1 MNVLDIIAT
10 AVGNT
15 FRSKLRTTLTVV
27 AIFIGAFTLTL
38 TSAIGTGVSSYLDVQ
53 LASVGTTD
61 VLSISKTAEDAPG
74 LGDGPAKYDPEQARA
89 DGVPSPEAGFSTGVL
104 TNSDLDKIG
113 STSGIRDVN
122 AVVSLTASYIEHDNN
137 GKYQVAV
144 SENADLT
151 TADLAS
157 GSQLTDSADD
167 NQILL
172 PASYLETLGLGAADA
187 AIGKT
192 VTIGIADYNGAM
204 HEVHATITGVQNLT
218 LLGAGVR
225 LNQALTNELFTVQ
238 TDGEPVDY
246 ERGYFLAS
254 AHFDPASSEEQVAA
268 IKADLAEQGYTA
280 QTLADQIGV
289 FQAILTGIVAVL
301 NGFGLIALL
310 AAAFGI
316 INTLLMS
323 VQERTREIGLM
334 KAMGM
339 GGGRVFALFS
349 VEAIFIGFLGSAL
362 GALAAIAA
370 GSIASNVLANTVLA
384 DLQGLQVLQF
394 APGRVAGI
402 VLLVMLIAFLASTL
416 PARRASR
423 QNPIDALR
431 YE

>member
-1 MNVLDIIAT
+1 MSGIDIIAT

-38 TSAIGTGVSSYLDVQ
+38 TSAIGTGVSSYLDIQ

-61 VLSISKTAEDAPG
+61 VLSISKTAEDTPA
-74 LGDGPAKYDPEQARA
+74 LGDGPAKYDPTQATA

-104 TNSDLDKIG
+104 TDSDLDAIG
-113 STSGIRDVN
+113 RTSGIRDVD
-122 AVVSLTASYIEHDNN
+122 AVLSLTPSYIEYRAN
-137 GKYQVAV
+137 GKFQVAV
-144 SENADLT
+144 SDNADLT
-151 TADLAS
+151 KADLAA
-157 GSQLTDSADD
+157 GAQLTDSADD

-172 PASYLETLGLGAADA
+172 PASYLEALGLGDA
-187 AIGKT
+187 ETAIGQT
-192 VTIGIADYNGAM
+192 VTIGIADYSGTM
-204 HEVHATITGVQNLT
+204 HEISATVTGVQNLT
-218 LLGAGVR
+218 LLGTGVR
-225 LNQALTNELFTVQ
+225 LNRAMIDELFDVQ
-238 TDGEPVDY
+238 TDGEPSDY

-254 AHFDPASSEEQVAA
+254 AHFDPASSETQIAA

-301 NGFGLIALL
+301 NGFGMIALF

-323 VQERTREIGLM
+323 VQERTREIGLL

-339 GGGRVFALFS
+339 GGGRVYALFS
-349 VEAIFIGFLGSAL
+349 VEAIFIGFLGSTL
-362 GALAAIAA
+362 GALAAIGA
-370 GSIASNVLANTVLA
+370 GSLISNILASTVLA

-394 APGRVAGI
+394 APGPVAGI
-402 VLLVMLIAFLASTL
+402 ILLVMLIAFLASTL

>member
-1 MNVLDIIAT
+1 MNVIDIIAT

-38 TSAIGTGVSSYLDVQ
+38 TSAIGTGVSSYLDIQ

-61 VLSISKTAEDAPG
+61 VLSISKTADEAPG
-74 LGDGPAKYDPEQARA
+74 LGDGPARYDPSQATA
-89 DGVPSPEAGFSTGVL
+89 DGVPSLEAGYSTAVL
-104 TNSDLDKIG
+104 TESDLDAIRG
-113 STSGIRDVN
+113 TSGIRDVS
-122 AVVSLTASYIEHDNN
+122 AVVSLTASYIEHGSN
-137 GKYQVAV
+137 GKFHMAV

-151 TADLAS
+151 TADLAA
-157 GSQLTDSADD
+157 GAQFADSDDD

-172 PASYLETLGLGAADA
+172 PASYLETLGLGSAEA
-187 AIGKT
+187 AIGQD
-192 VTIGIADYNGAM
+192 VTIGISDYNGTM
-204 HEVHATITGVQNLT
+204 HEVHATVIGVQNLT

-225 LNQALTNELFTVQ
+225 LNQALTNELFAVQ
-238 TDGEPVDY
+238 TDGEPADH

-254 AHFDPASSEEQVAA
+254 ALFDPASSETQVAA
-268 IKADLAEQGYTA
+268 IKADLATQGYTA

-289 FQAILTGIVAVL
+289 FQTILTGIVAVL

-339 GGGRVFALFS
+339 GGGRVYTLFS

-362 GALAAIAA
+362 GALAAIGA
-370 GSIASNVLANTVLA
+370 GTLISNILADTVLA

-394 APGRVAGI
+394 TPGQVTGI
-402 VLLVMLIAFLASTL
+402 ILLVMLIAFLASTL

>member
-1 MNVLDIIAT
+1 MKTLDIIGT
-10 AVGNT
+10 AVDNT

-38 TSAIGTGVSSYLDVQ
+38 TSAIGTGVSNYLDIQ

-61 VLSISKTAEDAPG
+61 VLSISQTAEDAPD
-74 LGDGPAKYDPEQARA
+74 LGDGPLRYDPTRATA
-89 DGVPSPEAGFSTGVL
+89 DGVPSAEAGFSTGVL
-104 TNSDLDKIG
+104 TDSDLDAIG
-113 STSGIRDVN
+113 NTSGIRDVN
-122 AVVSLTASYIEHDNN
+122 AVVSLTVSYIEYDAE
-137 GKYQVAV
+137 GKFQVAI
-144 SENADLT
+144 SENAELT
-151 TADLAS
+151 KADLAA
-157 GSQLTDSADD
+157 GEQLTLSDN

-172 PASYLETLGLGAADA
+172 PASYLETLGLGAAEA
-187 AIGKT
+187 AIGKV
-192 VTIGIADYNGAM
+192 VTIGIANYDGAM
-204 HEVHATITGVQNLT
+204 HEVHATVTGVQNLT

-225 LNQALTNELFTVQ
+225 LNQALTNELFAVQ
-238 TDGEPVDY
+238 TDGEPTAL

-254 AHFDPASSEEQVAA
+254 AHFDPTSSEDQVAA
-268 IKADLAEQGYTA
+268 IKADLASQGYTA

-289 FQAILTGIVAVL
+289 FQTILTGIVAVL

-339 GGGRVFALFS
+339 GGGRVYALFS

-362 GALAAIAA
+362 GALAAIGA
-370 GSIASNVLANTVLA
+370 GSIISTVLANTVLA

-394 APGRVAGI
+394 APGQVAGI
-402 VLLVMLIAFLASTL
+402 ILLVMVIAFLASTL
-416 PARRASR
+416 PARRAAR

>member
-1 MNVLDIIAT
+1 MKTLDIIGT
-10 AVGNT
+10 AVDNT

-38 TSAIGTGVSSYLDVQ
+38 TSAIGTGVSNYLDIQ

-61 VLSISKTAEDAPG
+61 VLSISQTAEDAPD
-74 LGDGPAKYDPEQARA
+74 LGDGPLRYDPTRATA

-104 TNSDLDKIG
+104 TESDLDAIG
-113 STSGIRDVN
+113 NTRGIRDVN
-122 AVVSLTASYIEHDNN
+122 AVVSLTASYIEYDAK
-137 GKYQVAV
+137 GKFQVAI
-144 SENADLT
+144 SENAELT
-151 TADLAS
+151 KADLAA
-157 GSQLTDSADD
+157 GEQLTPSDN

-172 PASYLETLGLGAADA
+172 PASYLETLGLGAAEA
-187 AIGKT
+187 AIGKV
-192 VTIGIADYNGAM
+192 VTIGIANYDGAM
-204 HEVHATITGVQNLT
+204 HEVHATVTGVQNLT

-225 LNQALTNELFTVQ
+225 LNQALTNELFAAQ
-238 TDGEPVDY
+238 TDGEPTAY

-254 AHFDPASSEEQVAA
+254 AHFDPTSNDDQVAA
-268 IKADLAEQGYTA
+268 IKADLASQGYTA

-289 FQAILTGIVAVL
+289 FQTILTGIVAVL

-339 GGGRVFALFS
+339 GGGRVYALFS

-362 GALAAIAA
+362 GALAAIGA
-370 GSIASNVLANTVLA
+370 GSIISNVLANTVLA

-394 APGRVAGI
+394 APGQVAGI
-402 VLLVMLIAFLASTL
+402 ILLVMVIAFLASTL
-416 PARRASR
+416 PARRAAR